1 VEETGMLVIN
11 SLELYSSA
19 WVTNCLIMVVGV
31 ILVLWTIAQDKTSM
45 GMAQEIRYD
54 LRYLA
59 IGFLLVIGGIMS
71 LIPITVC
78 VVLWV
83 LDIID
88 G

>member
-1 VEETGMLVIN
+1 MLVIN